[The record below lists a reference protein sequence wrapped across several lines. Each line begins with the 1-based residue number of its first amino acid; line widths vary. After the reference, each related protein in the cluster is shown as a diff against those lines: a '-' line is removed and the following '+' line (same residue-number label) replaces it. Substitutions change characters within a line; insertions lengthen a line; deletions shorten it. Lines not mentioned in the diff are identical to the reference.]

1 LRLFE
6 GGEYVAN
13 HPQAKKRARQRIKI
27 TARNRHV
34 RSTVRTF
41 LKSVANA
48 VAAGEKDKAVA
59 ALGAAVRQLDK
70 AVTKGVLPRKTASRK
85 ISRLTVA
92 VNKL

>member
-1 LRLFE
+1 LK
-6 GGEYVAN
+6 GETQVAN

-41 LKSVANA
+41 VKSVAA
-48 VAAGEKDKAVA
+48 AIEAGEKDKAKT
-59 ALGAAVRQLDK
+59 ALDEAVRQLDK
-70 AVTKGVLPRKTASRK
+70 AVTKGVVPRKTASRK

-92 VNKL
+92 VAKLA

>member
-1 LRLFE
+1 M
-6 GGEYVAN
+6 AN

-41 LKSVANA
+41 VK
-48 VAAGEKDKAVA
+48 AAASAIEAGDKEKAKT
-59 ALGAAVRQLDK
+59 ALDEAVRQLDK
-70 AVTKGVLPRKTASRK
+70 AVTKGVVPRKNASRK

>member
-1 LRLFE
+1 M
-6 GGEYVAN
+6 AN
-13 HPQAKKRARQRIKI
+13 HPQAKKRSRQRIRI

-41 LKSVANA
+41 LKGVAEA
-48 VAAGEKDKAVA
+48 IAAGDKAKA
-59 ALGAAVRQLDK
+59 REALGAAVRQLDR

-92 VNKL
+92 VDKL

>member
-1 LRLFE
+1 M
-6 GGEYVAN
+6 AN
-13 HPQAKKRARQRIKI
+13 HPQAKKRARQRIRI

-41 LKSVANA
+41 VKNVAA
-48 VAAGEKDKAVA
+48 AIEAGEKDKAKA
-59 ALGAAVRQLDK
+59 ALGEAVRQLDK

-92 VNKL
+92 VAKL

>member
-1 LRLFE
+1 M
-6 GGEYVAN
+6 AN
-13 HPQAKKRARQRIKI
+13 HPQAKKRNRQRLRI

-41 LKSVANA
+41 VKAT
-48 VAAGEKDKAVA
+48 AAAIEAGDKEKAKA
-59 ALGAAVRQLDK
+59 ALDEAVRQLDK
-70 AVTKGVLPRKTASRK
+70 AVGKGVVPRKTASRK